1 MDLPAVEKPILVI
14 SMSYN
19 NQTFVIKVNSSKVNM
34 MSTKHVKMVETV
46 KTLRNSRLFML
57 DYIHTSKNLVCQFT
71 EYLSHNMIQG
81 ASRNMGL
88 RPT

>member
-1 MDLPAVEKPILVI
+1 MDLPVVEKPILVI

-34 MSTKHVKMVETV
+34 MSKKHVKMVETV
-46 KTLRNSRLFML
+46 KTLRNSRLIML

-71 EYLSHNMIQG
+71 KDLSHNMIQG
-81 ASRNMGL
+81 VSRNMVL